1 MWKDVISKNVGSSY
15 EIVCDKPKHTV
26 TIYHQGK
33 KKKSYEFPKMFL
45 AVNFYAALK
54 LVKQMKELDTI
65 YQKTLYQ

>member
-15 EIVCDKPKHTV
+15 EIVCDKTKHTV
-26 TIYHQGK
+26 TIYHLGK
-33 KKKSYEFPKMFL
+33 KKKSYAFPKMYL

-65 YQKTLYQ
+65 YLKTLCQ